1 MCSRNLQQGEKR
13 EMQRPKIDKKQK
25 IKLHTQ
31 ASISVRISDVS
42 GQNTQINERLAECI
56 RI

>member
-25 IKLHTQ
+25 IKLHT
-31 ASISVRISDVS
+31 
-42 GQNTQINERLAECI
+42 
-56 RI
+56 